1 MTRSEQIKS
10 MIDFIR
16 DVFDLWF
23 DDAEEAF
30 IHGEDFPIA
39 DLQVIITLSLLRD
52 ESIFKLYK
60 SLNEEE
66 MSNLLIE
73 LKK

>member
-1 MTRSEQIKS
+1 MTRSEQIQS

-30 IHGEDFPIA
+30 IHGEDFPLA
-39 DLQVIITLSLLRD
+39 DLNVIITLSLLGNND
-52 ESIFKLYK
+52 ILKLYT
-60 SLNEEE
+60 SLNDDE
-66 MSNLLIE
+66 MKYVLKE